1 MSDSRNIVTGGFA
14 LTAIVLSIA
23 AYLFYPKSADSGISS
38 SVNKPLFDFESKDVR
53 SLTITKFDSDKNE
66 SSALVLDRSLN
77 FGWTVQSRQ
86 NYPVDSAERISKTSA
101 SLVGLVILDIA
112 SEDPNDEETYGVIE
126 PADGIKVGQK
136 GVGIKVTLQDRSKK
150 ELAAAIIGKAVKNN
164 PALRFVR
171 VPKQRIIYVCE
182 FDPSILTTNL
192 FAWINPRILSSGV
205 GTQFDIDSIKMQNY
219 AAASNGLIQV
229 KKNYEFAAS
238 FNSNSWVT
246 DTLVIGDGAKD
257 SDFVIKANTLEPL
270 REAITA
276 FQITDVFKK
285 SGGLAKTLSERK
297 PIPNT
302 FQIVEPIRKLGFFID
317 DKQTPIKVL
326 SAGGQ
331 LSFTT
336 SAGLAYQLW
345 FGNLLPG
352 TSGNPDQRYL
362 MVSVDVDEL
371 KFPMPVKPGIG
382 NASVNKP
389 DESGAEKKNN
399 GPPSPPKNGCE
410 PNSIEPMVIE
420 PTSRITQSQ
429 DDEREANRQYQI
441 QLDTRNEKLAAQRKI
456 ADNINRRFADW
467 FYLVDNAVYER
478 VMPVQEN
485 VISTK

>member
-1 MSDSRNIVTGGFA
+1 
-14 LTAIVLSIA
+14 
-23 AYLFYPKSADSGISS
+23 
-38 SVNKPLFDFESKDVR
+38 
-53 SLTITKFDSDKNE
+53 
-66 SSALVLDRSLN
+66 
-77 FGWTVQSRQ
+77 
-86 NYPVDSAERISKTSA
+86 
-101 SLVGLVILDIA
+101 
-112 SEDPNDEETYGVIE
+112 
-126 PADGIKVGQK
+126 
-136 GVGIKVTLQDRSKK
+136 
-150 ELAAAIIGKAVKNN
+150 
-164 PALRFVR
+164 
-171 VPKQRIIYVCE
+171 
-182 FDPSILTTNL
+182 
-192 FAWINPRILSSGV
+192 
-205 GTQFDIDSIKMQNY
+205 
-219 AAASNGLIQV
+219 
-229 KKNYEFAAS
+229 
-238 FNSNSWVT
+238 
-246 DTLVIGDGAKD
+246 
-257 SDFVIKANTLEPL
+257 LEPL